1 MLPALLLPD
10 VAEQRNFVWGV
21 SLLSSMFDDLI
32 TIYLIN
38 GKDIANV
45 CFLLWMTSMNQY
57 LNIVPVRLYLHC
69 KGSSE
74 LPILVFFRFFCL
86 MMWNPFSCLNL
97 RENVYEQSP

>member
-1 MLPALLLPD
+1 
-10 VAEQRNFVWGV
+10 
-21 SLLSSMFDDLI
+21 
-32 TIYLIN
+32 
-38 GKDIANV
+38 
-45 CFLLWMTSMNQY
+45 MNQF

-97 RENVYEQSP
+97 RENVYEQSPRVITHILVVQAETKGNNC